1 MTEQNDALNSKINR
15 LRTFYVNEQINSV
28 NKIKF
33 VEKGM
38 YYQTEAEEIICLKCD
53 MTFSSKDNG
62 FISVSI
68 YKFHNF

>member
-1 MTEQNDALNSKINR
+1 MTEHTDEMNSKIKR

-28 NKIKF
+28 NKLKF

-38 YYQTEAEEIICLKCD
+38 YQSEAEEVNCLKCE
-53 MTFSSKDNG
+53 MTFNSNNNG